1 MYKIFINDK
10 PFIISADIP
19 LINRYGDLLQVREMK
34 DQSLMEWVR
43 KTEELNSKGC
53 IIIVENP
60 DSVFQKFK
68 THFTCIDAGGGI
80 VFNNKN
86 EILLIKRMGKWDIPK
101 GKIDP
106 GEKIEHGALR
116 EVEEECG
123 ITHLSIRS
131 FLSKSYHSY
140 KLQGH
145 RFLKVTHWYLM
156 DTDYTGKLIP
166 QKEENITEA
175 KWFKW
180 DDLNIKT
187 LDTYQSIKEL
197 LFEVK
202 SLLK

>member
-10 PFIISADIP
+10 PFIISADYT
-19 LINRYGDLLQVREMK
+19 LLNRYEDLLQVNEMK
-34 DQSLMEWVR
+34 NQSLMDLVR
-43 KTEELNSKGC
+43 KTEELNAKGC
-53 IIIVENP
+53 IIIVEDP
-60 DSVFQKFK
+60 VVLFHEFK

-80 VFNNKN
+80 VFNKKN
-86 EILLIKRMGKWDIPK
+86 EVLLIKRMGKWDIPK

-123 ITHLSIRS
+123 ITHLNIRC
-131 FLSKSYHSY
+131 FLNKSYHSY

-156 DTDYTGKLIP
+156 DTDYTGKLVP

-180 DDLNIKT
+180 EDLNINS

-202 SLLK
+202 VQLK

>member
-10 PFIISADIP
+10 PFIISADSP
-19 LINRYGDLLQVREMK
+19 LLKRYEDLLLIKEPK
-34 DQSLMEWVR
+34 EQSLMDLVR
-43 KTEELNSKGC
+43 KTEALNSKGC

-60 DSVFQKFK
+60 VAVFHEFK

-80 VFNNKN
+80 VFNKKN
-86 EILLIKRMGKWDIPK
+86 EVLLIKRMGKWDIPK

-123 ITHLSIRS
+123 ITHLTIRS
-131 FLSKSYHSY
+131 FLNKSYHSY

-156 DTDYTGKLIP
+156 DTDYTGKLVP
-166 QKEENITEA
+166 QKEEHITEA

-180 DDLNIKT
+180 DDLNINE

-197 LFEVK
+197 LYEVQVQ
-202 SLLK
+202 LK